1 MRPQAVLGIAA
12 GLWLAAARVNAEA
25 EPGCADDGLL
35 SQAAAE
41 LVLDGKPPVA
51 EALSVAARAA
61 GSDAVGL
68 RALWLPGAADDDA
81 RRQKWLASLAAQAD
95 APLSCGEA
103 VGSDGRLLLAVARGG
118 SLEPI
123 SAQARVVRGRLSPGF
138 GDAELVIHAA
148 DGQMTRLDVSPGTLL
163 DGVPLSEEL
172 ELPARVQLLA
182 RGGSGP
188 RPVAERVVGDAD
200 ALPGPAPR
208 AGVQAG
214 AEPVPVSAAQ
224 AALRRLRGSEGK
236 RALRDNALLS
246 RLASKHAERVCQS
259 GRIVHELAPGEDPE
273 SRLREEGV
281 VARRVGET
289 VARSG
294 DLVQAFDALTRSPSH
309 RMTLLEP
316 GFTDAG
322 FGSASD
328 ATGKQC
334 LVVLLAAWPRYVG
347 R

>member
-1 MRPQAVLGIAA
+1 MLGISA
-12 GLWLAAARVNAEA
+12 GLWLAAAPAAADSQVE
-25 EPGCADDGLL
+25 CADDGLL

-41 LVLDGKPPVA
+41 LLLDGKPPAA
-51 EALSVAARAA
+51 EKLSVVARAA

-68 RALWLPGAADDDA
+68 RALWLTGAADDDA
-81 RRQKWLASLAAQAD
+81 RRHKWLTSLAAQAD

-103 VGSDGRLLLAVARGG
+103 VSSDGQLLLALARGG

-123 SAQARVVRGRLSPGF
+123 SSRTRVVRGRLSAGF
-138 GDAELVIHAA
+138 SDAELVIHAA
-148 DGQMTRLDVSPGTLL
+148 DGQMTRLDVTPGSLL

-182 RGGSGP
+182 RGASGP

-200 ALPGPAPR
+200 ALAAPAPR
-208 AGVQAG
+208 AAQAPG
-214 AEPVPVSAAQ
+214 AEPVPLSAAES
-224 AALRRLRGSEGK
+224 ALRRLRGSEGL
-236 RALRDNALLS
+236 RPLRDNTLLA
-246 RLASKHAERVCQS
+246 RVAAQHAERVCKS
-259 GRIVHELAPGEDPE
+259 GRVAHELTPGDDPE
-273 SRLREEGV
+273 SRLRQEGV
-281 VARRVGET
+281 EARRVGET

-322 FGSASD
+322 LGSATD
-328 ATGKQC
+328 PDGKQC

-347 R
+347 RR